1 MLMLIPTHLWTSR
14 KHVDIGVES
23 TFLIRYIGD
32 SEADQTIEILMS
44 ELDPAVMDIFYRHLV
59 LAFLP
64 TFVAP
69 FVGIITLCIAIESL
83 LEFLCQQLALR
94 RIRISFR
101 QDQC

>member
-14 KHVDIGVES
+14 EHVDIVVES

-69 FVGIITLCIAIESL
+69 FVGIITLCIAVESL
-83 LEFLCQQLALR
+83 LEFLWQ
-94 RIRISFR
+94 
-101 QDQC
+101 

>member
-44 ELDPAVMDIFYRHLV
+44 DLDPAVMDIFYRHLV
-59 LAFLP
+59 FAFLP
-64 TFVAP
+64 KFVPP
-69 FVGIITLCIAIESL
+69 FVGIITHCTAIESL
-83 LEFLCQQLALR
+83 LEFLWQ
-94 RIRISFR
+94 
-101 QDQC
+101 